1 MSLHEFEVIARYFSQ
16 TFPHRADVI
25 FGVGDDAAL
34 CVVPNGM
41 QLAIAIDTL
50 VAGVHFP
57 PATAPKDIGYKA
69 LAVNLS
75 DMAAMG
81 ATPAWMTLAL
91 TCPPDTHEN
100 WLADFSSGLRE
111 LAECYQVS
119 LIGGDTTTGP
129 LTITIQITGFVPAQ
143 MALHRHGAQPG
154 DGIYV
159 TGTLGDAGLGLA
171 SIQQQLRLPVL
182 ARHQVES
189 RLNRPTPRLRE
200 GQALRGIASSAI
212 DISDGLVAD
221 LEHILTA
228 SQVGASVYLEQL
240 PLANAL
246 REHLSLEAAWQLAL
260 GAGDDYELCF
270 TVPQPQE
277 SALSKA
283 LVTGS
288 YTRIGMIETL
298 PGLRCV
304 NASGQPFI
312 PKSKGYQHYF
322 NLNPN
327 DIDN

>member
-1 MSLHEFEVIARYFSQ
+1 MPLHEFDVITRYFSQ
-16 TFPHRADVI
+16 TFPYRADVL
-25 FGVGDDAAL
+25 FGIGDDAAI
-34 CVVPNGM
+34 CVAPKGM

-57 PATAPKDIGYKA
+57 RTTAPKDIGYKA

-91 TCPPDTHEN
+91 TCPPDTNEN

-129 LTITIQITGFVPAQ
+129 LTVTIQVTGFVPAPL
-143 MALHRHGAQPG
+143 ALHRHGAQLG

-171 SIQQQLRLPVL
+171 SIQQQLSLPAL
-182 ARHQVES
+182 AQHQVES
-189 RLNRPTPRLRE
+189 RLNRPTPRLQA
-200 GQALRGIASSAI
+200 GQALRGIANSAI

-221 LEHILTA
+221 LGHILAA
-228 SQVGASVYLEQL
+228 SQVGASIYLEQL
-240 PLANAL
+240 PLSTVL
-246 REHLSLEAAWQLAL
+246 REQLSLEAAWQLAL
-260 GAGDDYELCF
+260 SAGDDYELCF

-277 SALSKA
+277 EALSKA
-283 LVTGS
+283 LTMGS
-288 YTRIGMIETL
+288 YTRIGLIEAS
-298 PGLRCV
+298 PGLRCFDA
-304 NASGQPFI
+304 NGQTFI
-312 PKSKGYQHYF
+312 SAVKGYIHQF
-322 NLNPN
+322 NSNP
-327 DIDN
+327 D